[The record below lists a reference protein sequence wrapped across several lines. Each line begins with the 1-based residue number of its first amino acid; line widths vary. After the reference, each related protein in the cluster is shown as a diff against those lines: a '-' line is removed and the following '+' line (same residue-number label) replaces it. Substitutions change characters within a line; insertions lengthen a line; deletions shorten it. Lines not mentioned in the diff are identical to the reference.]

1 MTKIKKYW
9 ILGLLLLLAILPIIM
24 NKLILCPPVWEFVGE
39 SKDWLAFW
47 PSYLCAATSAI
58 MIAFTAKTLKS
69 NDMLLANNIEQLNEL
84 KKQWEQEHKPDISV
98 TFFKFEEGGYIRI
111 MNISKVEIKSL
122 SIQITEQPGAS
133 VKDQIYKYD
142 EYKKEVESLC
152 LDIEPNGVRNIIISE
167 YFHYEIDPNDYIALH
182 LSFNSKYEKD
192 VKVFFNCSYYI
203 GNANIE
209 RKRITQ
215 LDNISSAIKAI
226 RK

>member
-1 MTKIKKYW
+1 
-9 ILGLLLLLAILPIIM
+9 
-24 NKLILCPPVWEFVGE
+24 
-39 SKDWLAFW
+39 
-47 PSYLCAATSAI
+47 
-58 MIAFTAKTLKS
+58 
-69 NDMLLANNIEQLNEL
+69 MLLANNIEQLNEL

>member
-1 MTKIKKYW
+1 MMYVIKKYW
-9 ILGLLLLLAILPIIM
+9 IWGLLLLLLILPFII
-24 NKLILCPPVWEFVGE
+24 NRLILCPPIWEFVGE

-84 KKQWEQEHKPDISV
+84 KKQWEQEHKPDVSV
-98 TFFKFEEGGYIRI
+98 TFSKFDEEGYIRI

-122 SIQITEQPGAS
+122 SIHITEQPGKS
-133 VKDQIYKYD
+133 ILDRIYKY
-142 EYKKEVESLC
+142 ETFKKEVESLC
-152 LDIEPNGVRNIIISE
+152 LDIEPNGVRNIIISS
-167 YFHYEIDPNDYIALH
+167 YLHFEIDPDDYIALH

-192 VKVFFNCSYYI
+192 VKLYFNCRYLI
-203 GNANIE
+203 GNSYIE

-215 LDNISSAIKAI
+215 LENINSAIKAI
-226 RK
+226 K